1 VSKGKKFIFILADL
15 FFLTILIPIL
25 WDYFNQMNFRWELS
39 PSSEIPYIGE
49 KLPQY
54 IFISASILGIL
65 LLFAL
70 LIVIFYPK
78 TYMEILLDDKAGSL
92 TLKRSAIEGLVR
104 ELVLDNGYIRNPKI
118 NVTLYQSTIKI
129 DVQGEIIPRVEIVEK
144 TKAIEQEIKESLK
157 NFFGLNHEV
166 KLKIK
171 VSSIVEK
178 KDSTSPRVV

>member
-1 VSKGKKFIFILADL
+1 MSKGKKFIFILADL

-129 DVQGEIIPRVEIVEK
+129 DVQGELFPELRL
-144 TKAIEQEIKESLK
+144 LK
-157 NFFGLNHEV
+157 KQKRLS
-166 KLKIK
+166 KKSKK
-171 VSSIVEK
+171 V
-178 KDSTSPRVV
+178 